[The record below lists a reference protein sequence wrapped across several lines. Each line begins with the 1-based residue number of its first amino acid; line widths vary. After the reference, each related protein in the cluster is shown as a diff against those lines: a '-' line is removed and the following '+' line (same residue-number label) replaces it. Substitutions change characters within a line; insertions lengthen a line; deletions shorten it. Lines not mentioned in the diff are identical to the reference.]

1 MGTVGCFCYF
11 GAICLLTVLYY
22 YYIMVNSGKGG
33 VLMDIAMMSTVS
45 SQIQLQQQVQ
55 LSVMNKV
62 MDQSQENSDGLQKLL
77 KSADISAMQQSVEPN
92 LGASF
97 DLKV

>member
-1 MGTVGCFCYF
+1 
-11 GAICLLTVLYY
+11 
-22 YYIMVNSGKGG
+22 
-33 VLMDIAMMSTVS
+33 MDIAMMSTAM
-45 SQIQLQQQVQ
+45 SQFQVQQQVQ

-92 LGASF
+92 LGASV
-97 DLKV
+97 DVKV